1 MFSFYCNRNCVN
13 VHWEMQSNTARLNFL
28 LPHYSWPISDGLFS
42 NIHRELFLSCVFLWI
57 FSAVWNLKFPL
68 DCEWLQT
75 HTLQRPG
82 FSYPAEIHRCTLTF
96 EKKAKKIGL
105 HLYCLTLLPCFLKK
119 WILLLKKI
127 IGNEKNP
134 QRTAKRKSSRK
145 GRFIVRGSCRWAH
158 IARKRELF
166 CAKIYQLSIWS
177 KNLILILAFKA
188 LV

>member
-1 MFSFYCNRNCVN
+1 MSWYVFFLFKKKRPIKRDQITVWSIKNSNLYNNFDLIWWFFIIMFSFYRNRNCVN

-96 EKKAKKIGL
+96 EKWAKKIGL

-119 WILLLKKI
+119 V
-127 IGNEKNP
+127 N
-134 QRTAKRKSSRK
+134 
-145 GRFIVRGSCRWAH
+145 FIA
-158 IARKRELF
+158 
-166 CAKIYQLSIWS
+166 
-177 KNLILILAFKA
+177 
-188 LV
+188 